1 MFAEPWSSLLV
12 VAGFAVAW
20 HVARVIVDQSV
31 QSWRERKLEQVRARN
46 DIDKFGFDMAFNRYE
61 ACRTILAEVNV
72 EEDGIRAFVY
82 ETDWDEIKNRCRN
95 MEDYQPIFVGD
106 TSRSQLQ
113 KVCDE
118 SMHFLPT
125 PVIDHAIAYLGS
137 RNAVFLLTDAIMA
150 PQFKSYDCQ
159 RKLWLLQQL
168 YEQAKQQMEKTT
180 PLACALDKACEAMA
194 KALGEDYRRRY

>member
-1 MFAEPWSSLLV
+1 
-12 VAGFAVAW
+12 
-20 HVARVIVDQSV
+20 
-31 QSWRERKLEQVRARN
+31 
-46 DIDKFGFDMAFNRYE
+46 
-61 ACRTILAEVNV
+61 
-72 EEDGIRAFVY
+72 
-82 ETDWDEIKNRCRN
+82 
-95 MEDYQPIFVGD
+95 
-106 TSRSQLQ
+106 
-113 KVCDE
+113 
-118 SMHFLPT
+118 MHFLPT

-168 YEQAKQQMEKTT
+168 YEQAKQQLENTS